1 MTVSNIWSVSC
12 FLLEVSLN
20 LLSRKDI
27 PFWLV
32 FIVCKR
38 VVPSLTRPWGSGNS
52 LKSLR
57 CLAPR
62 RSNKVEYKEHERQPK
77 PVYDCK

>member
-1 MTVSNIWSVSC
+1 MTVSNIRSVSC

-32 FIVCKR
+32 FDVCKP
-38 VVPSLTRPWGSGNS
+38 VVPSLARPWGSGNN
-52 LKSLR
+52 LKILR

-62 RSNKVEYKEHERQPK
+62 RSSKVEYKER
-77 PVYDCK
+77 